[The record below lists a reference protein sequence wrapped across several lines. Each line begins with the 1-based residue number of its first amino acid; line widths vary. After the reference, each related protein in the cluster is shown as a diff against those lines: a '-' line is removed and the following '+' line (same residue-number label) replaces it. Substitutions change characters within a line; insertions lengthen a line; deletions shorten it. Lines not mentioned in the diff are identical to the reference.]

1 MKMINFEKYP
11 VASMS
16 VITSPLSV
24 RASTLRAVMPKGEL
38 GSISIRSVS
47 NSPRP
52 TTRLSCP
59 LRVSIRILRDGVG
72 AVLVTTLCPSCL
84 NGDLGRDWQNSLS
97 FPYRVQK
104 NKQKEKKMDKQI
116 NTIRNLRHINAT
128 ETGWTHIVGSV
139 TTIACR
145 AVSDGLLASLEC
157 AFDPHA
163 AVGVLHNQRTV
174 LYHDVIDITSP

>member
-1 MKMINFEKYP
+1 
-11 VASMS
+11 
-16 VITSPLSV
+16 
-24 RASTLRAVMPKGEL
+24 
-38 GSISIRSVS
+38 
-47 NSPRP
+47 
-52 TTRLSCP
+52 